1 MHLNILSLIT
11 SPMFLVP
18 YNNTF
23 TCSAG
28 RDEDILGGELFH
40 LTHRSCYKH
49 HFRGEELKLRE
60 VK

>member
-23 TCSAG
+23 TCSVG
-28 RDEDILGGELFH
+28 RDEDILGGGIIPSNPQIML
-40 LTHRSCYKH
+40 
-49 HFRGEELKLRE
+49 
-60 VK
+60 

>member
-1 MHLNILSLIT
+1 
-11 SPMFLVP
+11 MFLVP